1 MGDAASK
8 ASEWRE
14 KNRKLVTLP
23 SGLTVLIRKLSAQFI
38 LDVGD
43 LFEQI
48 LEAGEAGPKGAVRPA
63 GKEEKVLRLDRV
75 QQKTYLQRVMVAA
88 VVEPRLVPD
97 GQAAKEDELHVSDLG
112 PDLDPLLK
120 EIHEWSGEV
129 LQAKSFREAEDGVAA
144 APAGEDLREDAIGL
158 SSSES

>member
-48 LEAGEAGPKGAVRPA
+48 LEAGEVSEKGAVRPA
-63 GKEEKVLRLDRV
+63 KEEKVLRLDRA

-88 VVEPRLVPD
+88 GVAPKLVPD
-97 GQAAKEDELHVSDLG
+97 
-112 PDLDPLLK
+112 
-120 EIHEWSGEV
+120 
-129 LQAKSFREAEDGVAA
+129 
-144 APAGEDLREDAIGL
+144 
-158 SSSES
+158 

>member
-48 LEAGEAGPKGAVRPA
+48 LEAGEAAPKGAVRPA
-63 GKEEKVLRLDRV
+63 GEEKILRLDRT

-88 VVEPRLVPD
+88 VVEPKLVPD
-97 GQAAKEDELHVSDLG
+97 GQPAKDDELHVSDLG

-129 LQAKSFREAEDGVAA
+129 LQTKSFRASKDGVAA
-144 APAGEDLREDAIGL
+144 PPAGEDLREVAVGL
-158 SSSES
+158 TQSEP